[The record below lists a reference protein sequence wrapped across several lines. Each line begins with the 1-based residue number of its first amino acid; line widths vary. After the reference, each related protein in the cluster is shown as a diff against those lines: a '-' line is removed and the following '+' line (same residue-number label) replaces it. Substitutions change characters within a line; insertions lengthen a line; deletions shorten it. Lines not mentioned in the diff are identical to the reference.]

1 MLSCSNRVESLLKMS
16 LMRDEDIPLY
26 ANVNELVPFDL
37 IFLFLFCFA
46 FIFSRLFDI
55 VFHMLGSSLLRLDA
69 N

>member
-1 MLSCSNRVESLLKMS
+1 MS